1 MCVQACE
8 AVRLACRQIVERLSP
23 FAEDLKGTEFG
34 WSTLVGKVMSGMA
47 GMSPKVGNFFCKQ
60 GI

>member
-1 MCVQACE
+1 
-8 AVRLACRQIVERLSP
+8 VRLACRQIVERLSP